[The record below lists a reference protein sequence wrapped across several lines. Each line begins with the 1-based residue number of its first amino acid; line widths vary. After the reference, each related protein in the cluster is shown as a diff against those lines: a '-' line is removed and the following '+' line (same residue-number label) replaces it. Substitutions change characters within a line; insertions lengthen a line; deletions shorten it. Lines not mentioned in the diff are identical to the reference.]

1 MFGARC
7 TIKLAVVLLASCY
20 FCAGQQT
27 NFGDGAS
34 CTYSFAVQ
42 NRLCSQDPRSKAE
55 VGVIQENVAQL
66 RNQVAQMAREI
77 ALMKNGNDMNAKF
90 VYLGG

>member
-7 TIKLAVVLLASCY
+7 TITLTVVMLAGCY

-34 CTYSFAVQ
+34 CTYTFAVQ
-42 NRLCSQDPRSKAE
+42 SRLCTQDPQSKAE
-55 VGVIQENVAQL
+55 VGVIQENVAKL

-77 ALMKNGNDMNAKF
+77 AVMKNGNGRNAKF

>member
-1 MFGARC
+1 MFGARY
-7 TIKLAVVLLASCY
+7 TIQLAVVLLASSY

-27 NFGDGAS
+27 GAS

-42 NRLCSQDPRSKAE
+42 SRLCTPDPRSKAE
-55 VGVIQENVAQL
+55 VGVLQEGVAQL

-77 ALMKNGNDMNAKF
+77 AVMKNGNGLNAKF